1 MIKNVRYAITSHFIP
16 LGAGKSQCLNLKKNE
31 LIMSDKETTR
41 RNFAALML
49 QATDSLDDFS
59 RIVGL
64 SNNLVRNTKN
74 DLAKKL
80 RPSSSVSARGI
91 TKSDMLN
98 AQLLVLL
105 NDVGFDLSTAEFDD
119 DMIITKIIGP
129 QSNVYGF
136 NSVKGDMPSDE
147 TLVSLFGKTDEQKQP
162 IIEFCS
168 LKKK

>member
-1 MIKNVRYAITSHFIP
+1 MKMIKNVRYAITSHFIP

-91 TKSDMLN
+91 TKSDMPKRL
-98 AQLLVLL
+98 ALLITAC
-105 NDVGFDLSTAEFDD
+105 NGRPISFESTRTVF
-119 DMIITKIIGP
+119 KW
-129 QSNVYGF
+129 
-136 NSVKGDMPSDE
+136 
-147 TLVSLFGKTDEQKQP
+147 
-162 IIEFCS
+162 
-168 LKKK
+168 